1 MTIEFNHGGAMSV
14 KSGTGFTGTKA
25 YTASNIIQQDKIKK
39 KIFPSLSGEVKG
51 RGCPLTGQQPKST
64 VISSDSERPKSTVIS
79 RVTGKH
85 QRVQ

>member
-39 KIFPSLSGEVKG
+39 KNLSF
-51 RGCPLTGQQPKST
+51 TFW
-64 VISSDSERPKSTVIS
+64 
-79 RVTGKH
+79 
-85 QRVQ
+85 